1 MKGFDIN
8 PGLVAGKLKGFISAA
23 VSAKGFGKVVLGL
36 SGGLDSTVVAYLS
49 ASALGRDNLI
59 GIIMPYGNLSPEA
72 LDHAGKIAGRLG
84 IKTEIIDIKPM
95 IDAYFVVQERIAGTT
110 ENRSQLLQ
118 SDFLEK
124 TKTSDDLRRGNKMAR
139 ERMSV
144 LYDFSQKHDA
154 LVIGTS
160 NRTEILLGYGT
171 IHGDCACAINPVGG
185 LYKTQLRQLAKYL
198 GVPSCILKKPPSA
211 GLWRGQTD
219 EDEIGYTYSEIDRLL
234 FLMIDKKM
242 NDKKLI
248 AEGFDE
254 TFIEDIRS
262 RIRKNKFKSRLPLVA
277 KI

>member
-8 PGLVAGKLKGFISAA
+8 PGLVAGKLKGFISTA

-36 SGGLDSTVVAYLS
+36 SGGLDSAVVAYLS
-49 ASALGRDNLI
+49 VSALGRENLI
-59 GIIMPYGNLSPEA
+59 GVIMPYGNLSPEA
-72 LDHAGKIAGRLG
+72 LDHAGKIAGRLR

-95 IDAYFVVQERIAGTT
+95 IDAYF
-110 ENRSQLLQ
+110 
-118 SDFLEK
+118 EK
-124 TKTSDDLRRGNKMAR
+124 ISASCDLRRGNKMAR